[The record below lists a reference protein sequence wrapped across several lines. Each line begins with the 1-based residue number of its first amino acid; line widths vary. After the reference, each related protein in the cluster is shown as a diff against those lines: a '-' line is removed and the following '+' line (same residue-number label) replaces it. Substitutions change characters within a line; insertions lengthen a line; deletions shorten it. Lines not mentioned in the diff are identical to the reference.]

1 MYKGLY
7 RNYTD
12 WAPNIG
18 QAPAAFPLG
27 FSTVAPPP
35 PNTQVTPPPNTQVT
49 PPPNTQVTTP
59 QGCVVPKTKGMTAA
73 RAKAR
78 LRAAGCRVGKTRTI
92 SSSVRRGRVTATSV
106 RVGART
112 TKPVDLRVSSG
123 QRVIA
128 RKLLTAPPSA
138 QRFAAAE
145 EA

>member
-1 MYKGLY
+1 M
-7 RNYTD
+7 
-12 WAPNIG
+12 
-18 QAPAAFPLG
+18 
-27 FSTVAPPP
+27 
-35 PNTQVTPPPNTQVT
+35 
-49 PPPNTQVTTP
+49 
-59 QGCVVPKTKGMTAA
+59 VPKTKGMTAA

-92 SSSVRRGRVTATSV
+92 SSSVRRGRVAATSV

-112 TKPVDLRVSSG
+112 TKPVDLRVSRG

-145 EA
+145 EAFRQQR